1 MGVNRLA
8 TRVKKT
14 KTLSKGCAVQA
25 LALLLPFIG
34 AVGGRVGSVIGTVLM
49 VVLVFVG
56 WKMSTAWFCG
66 ACGKTIANRRVKV
79 CPSCQAT
86 FK

>member
-14 KTLSKGCAVQA
+14 KTFSKGCAVQA

-34 AVGGRVGSVIGTVLM
+34 AIGGRAGSVIGTVLM
-49 VVLVFVG
+49 VVFVFVG
-56 WKMSTAWFCG
+56 WKMSTTWFCG
-66 ACGKTIANRRVKV
+66 ACGKPIANRKVKV
-79 CPSCQAT
+79 CPSCQAK